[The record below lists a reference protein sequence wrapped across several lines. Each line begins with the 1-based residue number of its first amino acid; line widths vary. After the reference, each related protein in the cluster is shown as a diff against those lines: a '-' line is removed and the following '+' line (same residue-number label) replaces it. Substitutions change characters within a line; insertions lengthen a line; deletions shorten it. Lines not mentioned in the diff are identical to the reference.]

1 MPINETLE
9 TLKNQLSGSVQTV
22 LPSRGV
28 PSSGKGRQSPSSL
41 TSWTEITF
49 YEKGGPRPG
58 RTIGRGGDAGQTWV
72 LPLPQDLS
80 DMNSFEYEPIEFGGT
95 TQFLD
100 SVYNTIT
107 LGMDKGNTV
116 NVSDSSTGGG
126 EIGSGL
132 VAAGM
137 TTLDVIG
144 AENAKNAVRA
154 KARQTANP
162 NLEALFKSSNLR
174 TFQFSWNI
182 TPLTSGDSEQ
192 LNSFVS
198 EFKKAIYPGSGSLA
212 ITGNAAQLLFFPYE
226 FVVSFYAQGIQGGS
240 KLIFSTASCACT
252 DLTVQYTP
260 NGGYNTHIDGYPTA
274 LSISATFQEMYIL
287 SRNDI
292 EKLGTTY

>member
-28 PSSGKGRQSPSSL
+28 PSLGGGRQSPSSL

-49 YEKGGPRPG
+49 YKDGGPRPG

-80 DMNSFEYEPIEFGGT
+80 DMNSFEYEPIEFGGS

-100 SVYNTIT
+100 SVYNMIT

-116 NVSDSSTGGG
+116 EVANDAGV
-126 EIGSGL
+126 GSAL
-132 VAAGM
+132 VAGAM

-144 AENAKNAVRA
+144 SENAKNAVRA

-182 TPLTSGDSEQ
+182 TPLTSGDSKQ
-192 LNSFVS
+192 LNFFVS
-198 EFKKAIYPGSGSLA
+198 EFKKAIYPGSGSLTLTTA
-212 ITGNAAQLLFFPYE
+212 NAAQLLFFPYE

-240 KLIFSTASCACT
+240 KLIFSTAACACT

-274 LSISATFQEMYIL
+274 LSISATFQEMYAL